1 MTICE
6 GNNQRRKFMSE
17 KKGLFWGWYVVLG
30 SFLIL
35 SINYGAR
42 YCFGVFVKPLADEY
56 GWSRSVISL
65 AASINMFVYSACA
78 IAVGRIMDRLA
89 PRWIVTI
96 GALTLSASFL
106 LTSFVKTPLQFYI
119 VYGLL
124 AGIGASGLGVVVT
137 NSSVG
142 KWFIRKRGLALGI
155 STMGISFG
163 TILLTPTAGFIVK
176 NYNWQTGFVFL
187 GILVFLIG
195 VTLSNL
201 FMRRTRPEAHGL
213 LPDGETRAE
222 RVLKIE
228 SLPPPPH
235 MPYREMFGDLRF
247 WTLGVGFGLAVM
259 TLMAVFVH
267 QVAYA
272 LDNGIDKIAA
282 ASSLG
287 AVGMAGFAGQFFF
300 GWFSD
305 RLRDAKYSAVIGMLI
320 MAAGM
325 VVLLNV
331 TSVRSLYVFA
341 LIYGFGY
348 GCLAPMMPVL
358 TADRFGRHVMGSVY
372 GMLTFFIGLGGSI
385 GPIVGGVIYDRFGSY
400 TYVWQANIVTLII
413 VALMLL
419 SLKPGKPSLLR

>member
-1 MTICE
+1 ME
-6 GNNQRRKFMSE
+6 DKR
-17 KKGLFWGWYVVLG
+17 GLFWGWYVVLG

-42 YCFGVFVKPLADEY
+42 YCFGVFVKPLAEEY

-65 AASINMFVYSACA
+65 AASINMFVYSVCS
-78 IAVGRIMDRLA
+78 IAVGRIMDRVA

-96 GALTLSASFL
+96 GALTLSSSLIF
-106 LTSFVKTPLQFYI
+106 TSFVKTPLQFYI

-163 TILLTPTAGFIVK
+163 TILLTPMAGLIVK

-187 GILVFLIG
+187 SVVVFMIG

-201 FMRRTRPEAHGL
+201 FMRRMNPESCGL
-213 LPDGETRAE
+213 LPDGEIRAE

-235 MPYREMFGDLRF
+235 MPYREMFGDRRF
-247 WTLGVGFGLAVM
+247 WTLGIGFGLAVM
-259 TLMAVFVH
+259 ILMAVFVH

-272 LDNGIDKIAA
+272 LDKGIDKIAA

-287 AVGMAGFAGQFFF
+287 AVGIAGFAGQFFF

-305 RLRDAKYSAVIGMLI
+305 KLRDAKYSAVLGMLI

-325 VVLLNV
+325 LILLNV
-331 TSVRSLYVFA
+331 TSARGLYFFA

-348 GCLAPMMPVL
+348 GCIAPMMPVL

-400 TYVWQANIVTLII
+400 SYVWQANIVTLVI
-413 VALMLL
+413 VAFMLL
-419 SLKPGKPSLLR
+419 SLKPGNNSVKG

>member
-1 MTICE
+1 MEDKRT
-6 GNNQRRKFMSE
+6 
-17 KKGLFWGWYVVLG
+17 LFWGWYVVLG

-42 YCFGVFVKPLADEY
+42 YCFGIFVKPLADEY

-78 IAVGRIMDRLA
+78 IYVGRIMDRLA
-89 PRWIVTI
+89 PRRIVTI
-96 GALTLSASFL
+96 GALMLSASFL
-106 LTSFVKTPLQFYI
+106 LTSLVKTPLQFYI
-119 VYGLL
+119 VYGLM

-163 TILLTPTAGFIVK
+163 TLLLTPTAGFIVK
-176 NYNWQTGFVFL
+176 SCSWQTGFVFL
-187 GILVFLIG
+187 GIAVFIMG
-195 VTLSNL
+195 VTAANL
-201 FMRRTRPEAHGL
+201 LMRKTKPEDHSL

-222 RVLKIE
+222 RVLEIA
-228 SLPPPPH
+228 SIPPPPH
-235 MPYREMFGDLRF
+235 LSYRDMFGDSRF
-247 WTLGVGFGLAVM
+247 WTLGIGFGLAVM

-272 LDNGIDKIAA
+272 LDQGIDKIAA

-287 AVGMAGFAGQFFF
+287 AVGLAGFAGQFFF

-305 RLRDAKYSAVIGMLI
+305 RLRDAKYSAVLGMLV

-325 VVLLNV
+325 VLLLNV
-331 TSVRSLYVFA
+331 TTSRSLYVYA

-385 GPIVGGVIYDRFGSY
+385 GPIVGGIIYDRFG
-400 TYVWQANIVTLII
+400 TYRSVWQANIAILIA
-413 VALMLL
+413 VSLMLL
-419 SLKPGKPSLLR
+419 SLKPGNTSIKG

>member
-1 MTICE
+1 ME
-6 GNNQRRKFMSE
+6 GSHTGGKQ
-17 KKGLFWGWYVVLG
+17 GLFWGWYVVLG
-30 SFLIL
+30 SFLVL

-42 YCFGVFVKPLADEY
+42 YCFGVFVKPLAEEY

-78 IAVGRIMDRLA
+78 IAAGRFMDRLA
-89 PRWIVTI
+89 PRWIVAA
-96 GALTLSASFL
+96 GAFTLSAGYL
-106 LTSFVKTPLQFYI
+106 LTSLVRTPLQFYL

-124 AGIGASGLGVVVT
+124 AGIGAAGLGVVVT

-163 TILLTPTAGFIVK
+163 TILLTPTAGFIVTH
-176 NYNWQTGFVFL
+176 YSWQTGFIFL
-187 GILVFLIG
+187 SVVILVVGF
-195 VTLSNL
+195 TTSHL
-201 FMRRTRPEAHGL
+201 FMRRMSPESCGL
-213 LPDGETRAE
+213 LPDGEIRAD
-222 RVLKIE
+222 RVLKVE
-228 SLPPPPH
+228 AVSPPSH
-235 MPYREMFGDLRF
+235 LPYREMFTDPRF
-247 WTLGVGFGLAVM
+247 WTLGIGFGLAVM

-272 LDNGIDKIAA
+272 LDQGIDKIAA

-305 RLRDAKYSAVIGMLI
+305 RLRDAKYSAVLGMVV

-325 VVLLNV
+325 VLLLNV
-331 TSVRSLYVFA
+331 ASARGLYVYA
-341 LIYGFGY
+341 VIYGFGY

-400 TYVWQANIVTLII
+400 SYVWQLNIVILLA
-413 VALMLL
+413 VAIMIFL
-419 SLKPGKPSLLR
+419 LKPGKTSVKE